1 MLYLAQVNKNLT
13 SGTTELQLLAYQ
25 QCDRIW
31 EISNSD
37 ILSIGGETSLSE
49 GLLVLVELDDN
60 RQIVAIQ
67 DAKDWVVALIQEY
80 LSCSSITPEFVQQEQ
95 ARVEEWRQEIATQSL
110 DLTRRYLEV
119 ETQREQIQELETS
132 LKQEKEQL
140 EIRWKQLKE
149 LEAYLKQ
156 DENGSET

>member
-1 MLYLAQVNKNLT
+1 MLYLAQVKNNLT

-25 QCDRIW
+25 KSERIW

-37 ILSIGGETSLSE
+37 LLPIGGENTLSE
-49 GLLVLVELDDN
+49 GLLVLVELDNN
-60 RQIVAIQ
+60 RQIVEIKN
-67 DAKDWVVALIQEY
+67 AKDWVIALIQEY

-140 EIRWKQLKE
+140 ELRWKQLQE

-156 DENGSET
+156 NENASET